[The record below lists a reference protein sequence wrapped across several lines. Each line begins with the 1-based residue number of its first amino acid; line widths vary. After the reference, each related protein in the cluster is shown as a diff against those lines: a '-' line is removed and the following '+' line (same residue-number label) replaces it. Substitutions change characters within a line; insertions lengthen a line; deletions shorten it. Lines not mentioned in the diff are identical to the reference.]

1 MDILKRFEQKGY
13 KLVAMK
19 VRWHAGAYVGMNS
32 HDVCKLLQMS
42 VSRMPML
49 QVSLSGCLIIKCN
62 YRHP

>member
-19 VRWHAGAYVGMNS
+19 VRWHAGAYMGINS

-42 VSRMPML
+42 VSRMP
-49 QVSLSGCLIIKCN
+49 
-62 YRHP
+62 R